1 MILNRQTKLKL
12 WRDVLDSLNDAV
24 VVVSPQLDILLTNPA
39 AEALLGSQINRG
51 LIETLLGRNPWLE
64 GMVRDCLERRQES
77 SCADANLSLAGQD
90 LTARA
95 EVAPL
100 LNESGQL
107 KGAIVL
113 LHDLSHQKGIGL
125 VVNGTDGDRSLGLS
139 PSGLAHEIKNPLT
152 GIKGAAELLAGLFP
166 SEHRAQEY
174 CGLIR
179 DGVNRIAELVEQV
192 LAVSGPQR
200 LKKEPVNIHLVLHR
214 ALGMAGLFPPGAN
227 AIAGTGAIK
236 VEQVFDPSLPEV
248 IGDAAAL
255 ERVFL
260 NLFRNAMEAIGPSG
274 TVRLRTLMESKFRI
288 RRGREQRQFLR
299 VEVSDS
305 GRGMTPAERDQLFTP
320 FFTTKPNGNGLGL
333 VLSQRIVA
341 LHEGKLW
348 AERCEEG
355 SLTGMTFK
363 VTLPLAVGIQAEY
376 GESSIA

>member
-1 MILNRQTKLKL
+1 
-12 WRDVLDSLNDAV
+12 

-51 LIETLLGRNPWLE
+51 LIEILLGRNPWLE
-64 GMVRDCLERRQES
+64 GMLRDCLERRQES

-227 AIAGTGAIK
+227 AIK
-236 VEQVFDPSLPEV
+236 LEQVFDPSLPEV

-260 NLFRNAMEAIGPSG
+260 NLFRNAIEAIGPSG

-376 GESSIA
+376 GESGIA

>member
-51 LIETLLGRNPWLE
+51 LIEILLGRNPWLE

-227 AIAGTGAIK
+227 AIK
-236 VEQVFDPSLPEV
+236 LEQVFDPSLPEV

-260 NLFRNAMEAIGPSG
+260 NLFRNAIEAIGPSG

-376 GESSIA
+376 GESGIA

>member
-1 MILNRQTKLKL
+1 MSLNRHTKLTL

-24 VVVSPQLDILLTNPA
+24 VVLSPQLDILVTNPA
-39 AEALLGSQINRG
+39 AEALLGSQINRA

-90 LTARA
+90 LTLRA

-100 LNESGQL
+100 LNESSQFI
-107 KGAIVL
+107 GAVVL

-125 VVNGTDGDRSLGLS
+125 VVNGADSDRSLGLS

-166 SEHRAQEY
+166 PEHRAQQY
-174 CGLIR
+174 CGLIV

-192 LAVSGPQR
+192 LAVSGPHR

-214 ALGMAGLFPPGAN
+214 ALGMAGLFLPGA
-227 AIAGTGAIK
+227 GAIPGAGAVR
-236 VEQVFDPSLPEV
+236 VEQIFDPSLPAV

-260 NLFRNAMEAIGPSG
+260 NLFRNAMEAIGAAG
-274 TVRLRTLMESKFRI
+274 TIRLRTRMESKFRI
-288 RRGREQRQFLR
+288 RMGHEQRQFLR
-299 VEVSDS
+299 VEVSDN
-305 GRGMTPAERDQLFTP
+305 GKGMTLGEQAQLFTP

-348 AERCEEG
+348 AERCEEAG
-355 SLTGMTFK
+355 LNGMTFK
-363 VTLPLAVGIQAEY
+363 VTLPLAAGTQAKY
-376 GESSIA
+376 GESGIA

>member
-227 AIAGTGAIK
+227 AIAGVGAIK

-260 NLFRNAMEAIGPSG
+260 NLFRNAIEAIGPSG

-348 AERCEEG
+348 AERCEER

-376 GESSIA
+376 GESGIA